1 MSDSKYLDAYLKFNE
16 EHGQSQWPSKLRM
29 MGVEKYDPMYVSSHL
44 FVIYF
49 PEKTHEA
56 YIAWRHH
63 RLQNTWQDDIYWMS
77 EAEFKYHWPMLA
89 GLLSWSQSL

>member
-16 EHGQSQWPSKLRM
+16 GVGENYWPSKLRM

-49 PEKTHEA
+49 PGKTHEDF
-56 YIAWRHH
+56 IAWRHH
-63 RLQNTWQDDIYWMS
+63 RLQNGWQDDIYWMS

-89 GLLSWSQSL
+89 GLLTWTEV

>member
-16 EHGQSQWPSKLRM
+16 KHGQNQWPSKLRM

-49 PEKTHEA
+49 PEKTHED
-56 YIAWRHH
+56 YISWRHH

-77 EAEFKYHWPMLA
+77 ETEFKYHWPLLA
-89 GLLSWSQSL
+89 GLLDWEGDP

>member
-16 EHGQSQWPSKLRM
+16 EHGQNQWTSKLV
-29 MGVEKYDPMYVSSHL
+29 GVGFEKSNPMYFSIHL

-49 PEKTHEA
+49 PEKTHED

-63 RLQNTWQDDIYWMS
+63 RQFNDWQDDIYSMN

-89 GLLSWSQSL
+89 GLLDI